1 MQSYAKASE
10 LFILESEPQ
19 IPRHARS
26 GREYRLRPRPRRA
39 GAHSA
44 MVTTYEQE
52 ETINRERE
60 RERGRRTAD
69 MPGGISPAL
78 MAPWRDERRSQVL

>member
-1 MQSYAKASE
+1 MHSFAKASE

-26 GREYRLRPRPRRA
+26 GREYREYRLRPRPRRA
-39 GAHSA
+39 GAHSG
-44 MVTTYEQE
+44 MVTTYEQG

-60 RERGRRTAD
+60 AGEA
-69 MPGGISPAL
+69 GGLQTCPVGSRL
-78 MAPWRDERRSQVL
+78 R

>member
-26 GREYRLRPRPRRA
+26 GRGREYRLRPRPRRA

-52 ETINRERE
+52 ETINRERG
-60 RERGRRTAD
+60 REKQAD
-69 MPGGISPAL
+69 CRHARWDLACVNGPVA
-78 MAPWRDERRSQVL
+78 

>member
-26 GREYRLRPRPRRA
+26 GREYHEYRLRPRPRRA
-39 GAHSA
+39 GAHSGL
-44 MVTTYEQE
+44 VTTYEQE

-60 RERGRRTAD
+60 REA
-69 MPGGISPAL
+69 GGLQTCPVGSRL
-78 MAPWRDERRSQVL
+78 R